1 MTSRRSARSATPITR
16 SVTLLLAVGSLLAT
30 LVGAEVAWRVVL
42 WHSGHGFF
50 DDPRDFVSP
59 FFTTYEQPLPI
70 VRPDA
75 FEYLGGSVARQK
87 PPDEIRVL
95 CLGGSTTV
103 NFRAGVSYT
112 DLLERRFA
120 AEPGDGWRVR
130 FLNAGGE
137 GYSTA
142 QMLVNLSLRNIDV
155 QPDIVTVY
163 ENVNDLAAN
172 FFGDGV
178 QSDYANKYLTDFYLG
193 FRHRTGLVAEV
204 TKVSRLARYVAG
216 RIMALAYPEREM
228 FEGRD
233 WHRGL
238 VYFERN
244 LRSIVAVAREH
255 GIRIALLSQ
264 AARDDYRRDPGFTA
278 YNETIRRVA
287 EREGVVF
294 VDVAGGVTEDRY
306 FLEDAIHNTREGVEA
321 VAERLYQP
329 LAAMIRDV
337 ERVRRARS

>member
-1 MTSRRSARSATPITR
+1 
-16 SVTLLLAVGSLLAT
+16 
-30 LVGAEVAWRVVL
+30 
-42 WHSGHGFF
+42 
-50 DDPRDFVSP
+50 VSP

-70 VRPDA
+70 VTPES
-75 FEYLGGSVARQK
+75 FEFLGGSVARRK

-103 NFRAGVSYT
+103 NFRAGISYT
-112 DLLERRFA
+112 DVLEERFA
-120 AEPGDGWRVR
+120 ASAPDGWRVR

-142 QMLVNLSLRNIDV
+142 QMLVNLSLRNLDV
-155 QPDIVTVY
+155 QPDIVTIY

-193 FRHRTGLVAEV
+193 FRHRTGVVAAV
-204 TKVSRLARYVAG
+204 TKVSRLARQVAG
-216 RIMALAYPEREM
+216 SINAIAYPERVM
-228 FEGRD
+228 FEERD
-233 WHRGL
+233 WRPGL

-255 GIRIALLSQ
+255 GLRLALLSQ

-287 EREGVVF
+287 EAEGVVF
-294 VDVAGGVTEDRY
+294 VDVASGVTEDRF
-306 FLEDAIHNTREGVEA
+306 FLDDAIHNTREGVEA
-321 VAERLYQP
+321 VAERLYRP
-329 LAAMIRDV
+329 LADMIEDV
-337 ERVRRARS
+337 QRERAGSRADG